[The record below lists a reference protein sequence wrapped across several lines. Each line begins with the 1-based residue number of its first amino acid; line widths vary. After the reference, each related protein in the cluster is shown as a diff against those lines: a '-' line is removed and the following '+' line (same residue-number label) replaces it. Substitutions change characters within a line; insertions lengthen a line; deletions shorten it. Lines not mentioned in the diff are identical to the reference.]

1 MGALTVSCDECG
13 KSWKYLNPND
23 VATALNGLKAVENNM
38 ENAQT
43 KIKNAYDNCGEK
55 EFNFGGVTM
64 LDTFSDIIKSGN
76 ASMNEIKGLSGTI
89 MADAN
94 KQSSEQKAE
103 ADAAASACKA
113 EHERARAAAAAAAAQ
128 NKNSD

>member
-1 MGALTVSCDECG
+1 MGALTVACSVCN
-13 KSWKYLNPND
+13 KTWKYLNPDD
-23 VATALNGLKAVENNM
+23 VATALNGLAAVENNM
-38 ENAQT
+38 ENAQK
-43 KIKNAYDNCGEK
+43 KINNANDNCGEK

-94 KQSSEQKAE
+94 SQSSRQKAA
-103 ADAAASACKA
+103 ADAAAKACEE
-113 EHERARAAAAAAAAQ
+113 EHAKAAAAAAAAQ
-128 NKNSD
+128 KKNSD

>member
-1 MGALTVSCDECG
+1 MGALTVACSGCN
-13 KSWKYLNPND
+13 KTWKYLNPDD
-23 VATALNGLKAVENNM
+23 VATALNGLAAVENNM

-64 LDTFSDIIKSGN
+64 LDTFSDIIKSGS

-94 KQSSEQKAE
+94 NQSSQQKAE
-103 ADAAASACKA
+103 AEAAAKACEE
-113 EHERARAAAAAAAAQ
+113 EHKRAAAAAAAQ
-128 NKNSD
+128 KKNSD